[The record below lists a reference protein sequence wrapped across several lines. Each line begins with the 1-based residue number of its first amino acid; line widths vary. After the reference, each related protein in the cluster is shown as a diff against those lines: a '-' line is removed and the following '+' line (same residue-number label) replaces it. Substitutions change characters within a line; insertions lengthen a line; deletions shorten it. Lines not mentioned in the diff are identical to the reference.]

1 MSQAQTLAG
10 PKELAL
16 SEFARAEKSLPG
28 QGVSWVE
35 LRRRLAIDRFEAGG
49 FPTESAEEWRFTP
62 TAGLIERCGPLAAA
76 PAAKGFDARTLA
88 LCEFDAYRLV
98 FMDGKY
104 VPGLSRALPEGAL
117 LGRLTYLLKNDA
129 KDLEQFLLREP
140 GAHAFTQLN
149 AALFSEGAVL
159 RLPKGVVLDKPVHF
173 LFVSSGGGAVYAR
186 VLIVAGPGSRAQVIE
201 EHSGQGEYL
210 TNVVTEVVVD
220 EGASLEYLKIQRESP
235 AAYHVAAL
243 QVRQEK
249 NSVFSAHSIA
259 LGSALSRTDVDV
271 RLEDEGADCTLN
283 GLYLVEDRQH
293 VDTNTVIRHL
303 KPHGTSRELYK
314 GVLDGQ
320 SRAVFNGAIVVEK
333 AAQKTNAVV
342 YNKNLLL
349 SENGLVN
356 TKPEFKINA
365 NDVQCKHGAT
375 IGQLSADALFYLRSR
390 GLGFEAARS
399 LLVYAFASE
408 MIDQLSLEP
417 MREALAAVLHQRLPE
432 LS

>member
-1 MSQAQTLAG
+1 MSPAQTLVD

-16 SEFARAEKSLPG
+16 SGFARAEKSLPG

-49 FPTESAEEWRFTP
+49 FPTERAEEWRFTP
-62 TAGLIERCGPLAAA
+62 AGGLIERSSLPAA
-76 PAAKGFDARTLA
+76 PAAKAFDAKKLA

-98 FMDGKY
+98 FVDGRY
-104 VPGLSRALPEGAL
+104 IADLSRPLPKGAIFAGLAHL
-117 LGRLTYLLKNDA
+117 LRTDA
-129 KDLEQFLLREP
+129 KDLEHALLSEP

-149 AALFSEGAVL
+149 AALFTDGAVL
-159 RLPKGVVLDKPVHF
+159 RLAKGTVLDKPVHL
-173 LFVSSGGGAVYAR
+173 LFASTGGGAAYVR
-186 VLIVAGPGSRAQVIE
+186 VLIVAGPGARAQIVE
-201 EHSGQGEYL
+201 EHTGQGEYL
-210 TNVVTEVVVD
+210 TNVVTEVLVD
-220 EGASLEYLKIQRESP
+220 EGASVEYAKIQRESP

-249 NSVFSAHSIA
+249 NSVFSAHTIA
-259 LGSALSRTDVDV
+259 LGSLLSRTDVDV

-283 GLYLVEDRQH
+283 GLYLTEGRQH
-293 VDTNTVIRHL
+293 VDNNTVIRHL

-320 SRAVFNGAIVVEK
+320 SRAVFNGTIVVDK
-333 AAQKTNAVV
+333 AAQKTSAVV

-390 GLGFEAARS
+390 GLSFEAARS

-417 MREALAAVLHQRLPE
+417 LREALAAVLHQRLPE